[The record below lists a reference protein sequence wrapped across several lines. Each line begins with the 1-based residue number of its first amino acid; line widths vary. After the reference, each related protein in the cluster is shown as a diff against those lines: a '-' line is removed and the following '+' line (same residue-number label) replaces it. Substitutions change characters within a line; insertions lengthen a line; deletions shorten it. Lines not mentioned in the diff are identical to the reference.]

1 MHIFEG
7 RGKGATTT
15 MLLETLRN
23 TGIYVTASEGH
34 KRVVI
39 GIVQDIYDSGEIS
52 RDGYLYL
59 KANIYSIN
67 ENLRGV
73 RKPVYLDMG
82 LAIMRDFFVS
92 KFGSELKAI
101 ALGNDRE
108 QMVNPKHYLDTQNDE
123 IRHSKEAFND

>member
-1 MHIFEG
+1 MYIFEG

-23 TGIYVTASEGH
+23 TGVYVTSSESH

-39 GIVQDIYDSGEIS
+39 GIVQDMYNSGEVS
-52 RDGYLYL
+52 KDGYLYL

-82 LAIMRDFFVS
+82 LATMRDFFVS
-92 KFGSELKAI
+92 QFGSEPKII
-101 ALGNDRE
+101 ALGNERE
-108 QMVNPKHYLDTQNDE
+108 QLVNPRHYVDTQNDE
-123 IRHSKEAFND
+123 ISTV

>member
-23 TGIYVTASEGH
+23 TGIYVTSSEGH

-39 GIVQDIYDSGEIS
+39 GIVQEIYNSGELS

-59 KANIYSIN
+59 KSNIYSIN

-82 LAIMRDFFVS
+82 LDTMRDFFVS
-92 KFGSELKAI
+92 KFGSEPKII

-108 QMVNPKHYLDTQNDE
+108 QLVNPRHYVDTHNDE
-123 IRHSKEAFND
+123 IRHNKEGK

>member
-1 MHIFEG
+1 MYIFEG

-23 TGIYVTASEGH
+23 TGVYVTSSESH
-34 KRVVI
+34 KRVVV
-39 GIVQDIYDSGEIS
+39 GIVQDMYNSGEVS
-52 RDGYLYL
+52 KDGYLYL

-82 LAIMRDFFVS
+82 LATMRDFFVS
-92 KFGSELKAI
+92 QFGSEPKII
-101 ALGNDRE
+101 ALGNERE
-108 QMVNPKHYLDTQNDE
+108 QLVNPRHYADTQNDE
-123 IRHSKEAFND
+123 ISTV

>member
-1 MHIFEG
+1 MYIFEG

-23 TGIYVTASEGH
+23 TGVYVTSSESH
-34 KRVVI
+34 KRVVV
-39 GIVQDIYDSGEIS
+39 GIVQDMYNSGEVS
-52 RDGYLYL
+52 KDGYLYL

-82 LAIMRDFFVS
+82 LATMRDFFVS
-92 KFGSELKAI
+92 QFGSEPKII
-101 ALGNDRE
+101 ALGNERE
-108 QMVNPKHYLDTQNDE
+108 QLVNPRHYVDTQNDE
-123 IRHSKEAFND
+123 ISTV

>member
-1 MHIFEG
+1 MYIFEG

-23 TGIYVTASEGH
+23 TGVYVTSSESH
-34 KRVVI
+34 KRVVV
-39 GIVQDIYDSGEIS
+39 GIVQDMYNSGEVS
-52 RDGYLYL
+52 KDGYLYL

-82 LAIMRDFFVS
+82 LATMRDFFVS
-92 KFGSELKAI
+92 KFGSEPKI
-101 ALGNDRE
+101 ISLGNERE
-108 QMVNPKHYLDTQNDE
+108 QLVNPRHYVDTQNNE
-123 IRHSKEAFND
+123 IRHSVK

>member
-1 MHIFEG
+1 MYIFEG

-23 TGIYVTASEGH
+23 TGVYVTSSESH
-34 KRVVI
+34 KRVVV
-39 GIVQDIYDSGEIS
+39 GIVQDMYNSGEVS
-52 RDGYLYL
+52 KDGYLYL

-82 LAIMRDFFVS
+82 LATMRDFFVS
-92 KFGSELKAI
+92 QFGSEPKII
-101 ALGNDRE
+101 ALGNERE
-108 QMVNPKHYLDTQNDE
+108 QLVNPRHYVDTQNNE
-123 IRHSKEAFND
+123 IRHSVK

>member
-1 MHIFEG
+1 MYIFEG

-23 TGIYVTASEGH
+23 TGVYVTSSESH
-34 KRVVI
+34 KRVVV
-39 GIVQDIYDSGEIS
+39 GIVQDMYNSGEVS
-52 RDGYLYL
+52 KDGYLYL

-82 LAIMRDFFVS
+82 LATMIDFFVS
-92 KFGSELKAI
+92 QFGSEPKII
-101 ALGNDRE
+101 ALGNERE
-108 QMVNPKHYLDTQNDE
+108 QLVNPRHYVDTQNDE
-123 IRHSKEAFND
+123 ISTV

>member
-1 MHIFEG
+1 MYIFEG

-23 TGIYVTASEGH
+23 TGVYVTSSESH

-39 GIVQDIYDSGEIS
+39 GIVQDMYNSGEVS
-52 RDGYLYL
+52 KDGYLYL

-82 LAIMRDFFVS
+82 LATMRDFFVS
-92 KFGSELKAI
+92 QFGSEPKII
-101 ALGNDRE
+101 ALGNERE
-108 QMVNPKHYLDTQNDE
+108 QLVNPRHYVDTQNNE
-123 IRHSKEAFND
+123 IRHSVK

>member
-1 MHIFEG
+1 MYIFEG

-23 TGIYVTASEGH
+23 TGVYVTSSESH
-34 KRVVI
+34 KRVVV
-39 GIVQDIYDSGEIS
+39 GIVQDMYNSGEVS
-52 RDGYLYL
+52 KDGYLYL

-82 LAIMRDFFVS
+82 LATMRDFFVS
-92 KFGSELKAI
+92 QFGSEPKII
-101 ALGNDRE
+101 ALGNERE
-108 QMVNPKHYLDTQNDE
+108 QLVNPRHYVDTQNNE
-123 IRHSKEAFND
+123 IGHSVK

>member
-1 MHIFEG
+1 MYIFEG

-23 TGIYVTASEGH
+23 TGVYVTSSESH
-34 KRVVI
+34 KRVVV
-39 GIVQDIYDSGEIS
+39 GIVQDMYNSGEVS
-52 RDGYLYL
+52 KDGYLYL

-82 LAIMRDFFVS
+82 LATMRDFFVS
-92 KFGSELKAI
+92 QFGSEPKII
-101 ALGNDRE
+101 ALGNERA
-108 QMVNPKHYLDTQNDE
+108 V
-123 IRHSKEAFND
+123 S

>member
-1 MHIFEG
+1 MYIFEG

-23 TGIYVTASEGH
+23 TGVYVTSSESH
-34 KRVVI
+34 KRVVV
-39 GIVQDIYDSGEIS
+39 GIVQDMYNSGEVS
-52 RDGYLYL
+52 KDGYLYL

-82 LAIMRDFFVS
+82 LTTMRDFFVS
-92 KFGSELKAI
+92 QFGSEPKII
-101 ALGNDRE
+101 ALGNERE
-108 QMVNPKHYLDTQNDE
+108 QLVNPRHYVDTQNDE
-123 IRHSKEAFND
+123 ISTV